1 MSSLTHGLLAVLCL
15 GQAMAYIEKIVENDS
30 VCSMSFL
37 SNNLDLSGRE
47 DQSAMVIKDNQYFH
61 KWTGKNEFNCK
72 FTVTSSLGLGVFA
85 VIQHM
90 SFRRNA
96 QGQCID
102 YIQFRHAEKTLS
114 VLDLNFKI
122 KSSESWGEKICG
134 KLNAFEANIGNEYNQ
149 GSDGNDDKEIKNSF
163 VDHKG
168 IVEVKIYLGNKSI
181 ESSDEL
187 KFEIVFTA
195 FQECKFDNGHWRSCG
210 RKTCIFKDFFND
222 GKVNCPYKSCKD
234 ESGCRPVVSILNSN
248 YMSSTTFGTKIVAA
262 TVACL
267 VTMILVFIAFLWIFR
282 HCGPAFCCISNPNS
296 HPHSSEMI
304 PVPRLD
310 TMAILATAP
319 PESMVASGTEV
330 RTADKDLPPSYDSLF
345 PSK

>member
-319 PESMVASGTEV
+319 PESMASGTEV